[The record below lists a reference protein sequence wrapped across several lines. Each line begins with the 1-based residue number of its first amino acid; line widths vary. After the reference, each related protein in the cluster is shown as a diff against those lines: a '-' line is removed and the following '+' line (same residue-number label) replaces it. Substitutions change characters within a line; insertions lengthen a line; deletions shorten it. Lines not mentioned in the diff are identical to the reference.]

1 MVEQRRRFASPQA
14 PTEIFSLIFGRTE
27 LIIDASRAKS
37 CEEFAID
44 VRFSVDPPKLH
55 QKGVKRFSSPKNLAE
70 KNFLSVGL
78 FGLGDR
84 FTPFWAG
91 FGGSMEKR
99 TSPSTSS
106 QFFALD
112 ASIMSS
118 VRPKIVGN
126 VSVGA
131 LGSEMYRSN
140 PPCPQPHQCGQGI
153 LFLAQHLDPG
163 KLFEGQFEAKFLRST
178 QARRAN
184 LRLNF
189 PRRPGKKTRF
199 W

>member
-1 MVEQRRRFASPQA
+1 MLQILP
-14 PTEIFSLIFGRTE
+14 SLCSGLRKKARKEHRINGLSIRVY
-27 LIIDASRAKS
+27 LRHPDRL
-37 CEEFAID
+37 
-44 VRFSVDPPKLH
+44 RFSNGRSRHKHGSDQHETLPKRVSEDPRQFNFRRK
-55 QKGVKRFSSPKNLAE
+55 QFFSARF
-70 KNFLSVGL
+70 
-78 FGLGDR
+78 FGLGNR

-131 LGSEMYRSN
+131 LGSAMYRSN
-140 PPCPQPHQCGQGI
+140 PLSATPPM
-153 LFLAQHLDPG
+153 
-163 KLFEGQFEAKFLRST
+163 
-178 QARRAN
+178 RA
-184 LRLNF
+184 
-189 PRRPGKKTRF
+189 G
-199 W
+199 